1 MRGHAEGVETILQY
15 ENINR
20 SQFAGVEVM
29 ANVRLARGL
38 FVRANYNYI
47 YQTDDAPESSTQY
60 IFPSPHTAT
69 FQADY
74 GFMIR
79 KCYIGLNAAVRY
91 VGAPRITKT
100 LCRCW
105 T

>member
-1 MRGHAEGVETILQY
+1 MPKVETILQY

-47 YQTDDAPESSTQY
+47 YQTDDAPRAPPSISS
-60 IFPSPHTAT
+60 
-69 FQADY
+69 
-74 GFMIR
+74 R
-79 KCYIGLNAAVRY
+79 VRI
-91 VGAPRITKT
+91 PRRSRPITV
-100 LCRCW
+100 L
-105 T
+105 